1 MLKVL
6 KIKNIALID
15 DITINFDDGMN
26 VFTGE
31 TGAGKSIIINSLSFL
46 LGARADKSLIRHGES
61 FARVDGYFVADLK
74 NEKILR
80 FFNDLDLIPEELII
94 ITRTMNL
101 EGKNEIKVNNNLIT
115 LSMLKNLTSNLVDI
129 YGQND
134 QLNLLNNKYQ
144 LKLIDDYNENSIP
157 LINEYKEYVNN
168 LKLINSKLKE
178 LGGDDI
184 SRQREIDLISF
195 QVNEIEVAN
204 ISSEE
209 EQSLIDK
216 KQKMQYA
223 EKIASLTNSVSNDL
237 EMLIGNLQSDNNN
250 LKSACRYD
258 VELET
263 LSSRLDSCSIEITDV
278 LECVKN
284 YNDNLYF
291 DENEYNRLLSRID
304 EFNNL
309 KRKYGGSVEEVL
321 NFLNISKQKLDL
333 LENSSFE
340 INKLEK
346 EKKELTLKIFDKA
359 KQISLVRKESANK
372 LQNAILQ
379 NLRNLGMN
387 NARLNF
393 NFKDYNIEDMQ
404 LFNNGCDEVELMFS
418 ANKGEELKPL
428 KDVASGGEMSRFMLA
443 LKSVIAQTDD
453 MPTMIF
459 DEIDTGISGLMA
471 QAVAVQMSRIAKKH
485 QILVITHTV
494 QIASM
499 ADTNFLV
506 TKLESN
512 ARTQT
517 KIEKLNKEEKIKEI
531 SRFLSTTD
539 NDEYAEENA
548 RQLIENQEK
557 LKINL

>member
-15 DITINFDDGMN
+15 DITINFDEGMN

-31 TGAGKSIIINSLSFL
+31 TGAGKSIIIDSLSFL

-61 FARVDGYFVADLK
+61 FARVDGYFDADLK
-74 NEKILR
+74 NEKVLK
-80 FFNDLDLIPEELII
+80 FFNDLDLTPEELII

-115 LSMLKNLTSNLVDI
+115 LSMLKSLTSNLVDI

-144 LKLIDDYNENSIP
+144 LKLIDDYNENVTS
-157 LINEYKEYVNN
+157 LINVYKDYVEN
-168 LKLINSKLKE
+168 LKSINSKLKE

-184 SRQREIDLISF
+184 SRQREIDLISY
-195 QVNEIEVAN
+195 QVNEIERAN
-204 ISSEE
+204 ISSDE
-209 EQSLIDK
+209 EQSLVDR
-216 KQKMQYA
+216 KQKMQNA
-223 EKIASLTNSVSNDL
+223 EKIASLTNSASNDL
-237 EMLIGNLQSDNNN
+237 EMLIGNLQNANGSIE
-250 LKSACRYD
+250 SASRYD
-258 VELET
+258 AELET
-263 LSSRLDSCSIEITDV
+263 LSGRLDSSSIEIEDI
-278 LECVKN
+278 LECIKS
-284 YNDNLYF
+284 YNNNLYF
-291 DENEYNRLLSRID
+291 DENEYNILLNRID
-304 EFNNL
+304 EYNNL
-309 KRKYGGSVEEVL
+309 KRKYGNSVEEIL
-321 NFLNISKQKLDL
+321 TFLNASKQKLDL

-346 EKKELTLKIFDKA
+346 EKKELTLQIFNKA
-359 KQISLVRKESANK
+359 QQISLVRKENADK
-372 LQNAILQ
+372 LQNLILQ
-379 NLRNLGMN
+379 NLKNLGMN
-387 NARLNF
+387 NAKLNF
-393 NFKDYNIEDMQ
+393 NFKDYNIENMQ

-418 ANKGEELKPL
+418 ANKGEELKPI

-471 QAVAVQMSRIAKKH
+471 QAVAVQMSKIAKKH

-506 TKLESN
+506 KKIENNT
-512 ARTQT
+512 RTQT
-517 KIEKLNKEEKIKEI
+517 KIEKLSKEDKIKEI
-531 SRFLSTTD
+531 SRFLSATD

>member
-443 LKSVIAQTDD
+443 LKSVVAQTDD

>member
-15 DITINFDDGMN
+15 DITINFNDGMN

-61 FARVDGYFVADLK
+61 FARVDGYFDADLK

-443 LKSVIAQTDD
+443 LKSVVAQTDD

-494 QIASM
+494 QIVSM